1 MKYFFVLREKKIIY
15 LIKIIKDGFLQKYY
29 QDMYIEDIIM
39 LLRL

>member
-15 LIKIIKDGFLQKYY
+15 LIKIIKDDFLQKYY